1 MHKKHSPRTLSSAA
15 DSRELITRKPG
26 AAAREHVLGYRGFR
40 FGARQPRCRLLVPDG
55 VVKVML
61 GFGEPIRI
69 ADAVDPRQSVTG
81 TSMINGLRATA
92 TLGEHTGQL
101 SGVTVMLTPIAAF
114 RFFGMPMAELAERN
128 LDPADLLGREA
139 GRLLCR
145 LSECRDWTS
154 RFALLDTVFAARAQA
169 GPECAP
175 EVVWAWRRLGR
186 THGRIRVGDL
196 ATETGWSRRRLER
209 RFREQVGLP
218 PKQFA
223 QVLRLQE
230 ALRLQDGG
238 LPWAEAAALAG
249 YYDQAHFTR
258 AFKDRVGCTPGR
270 FGTRRA
276 SSKPGDPL
284 DFLPDQVTSV
294 LLAE

>member
-1 MHKKHSPRTLSSAA
+1 MHEKRSPRASSTAA
-15 DSRELITRKPG
+15 DSRELITMDPG
-26 AAAREHVLGYRGFR
+26 AAVREHVLGYRGFR

-55 VVKVML
+55 VVKVMF
-61 GFGEPIRI
+61 GFGEPVRI

-101 SGVTVMLTPIAAF
+101 TGVTVMLTPIGAF
-114 RFFGMPMAELAERN
+114 RLFGLPMAELAERN
-128 LDPADLLGREA
+128 LDPADLLGQEA
-139 GRLLCR
+139 GRLICR
-145 LSECRDWTS
+145 LAECRDWTS
-154 RFALLDTVFAARAQA
+154 RFALLDEVFAARLLT
-169 GPECAP
+169 GPECAR
-175 EVVWAWRRLGR
+175 EVVWMWQGLRRTGGR
-186 THGRIRVGDL
+186 MRVGEL
-196 ATETGWSRRRLER
+196 AAETGWSRRRLER

-276 SSKPGDPL
+276 SSTPGDPL

>member
-1 MHKKHSPRTLSSAA
+1 MHEKHSPRSLSSAA

-26 AAAREHVLGYRGFR
+26 AAVREHVLGYRGFR

-61 GFGEPIRI
+61 GFGEPVRI

-145 LSECRDWTS
+145 LSECRDWTA
-154 RFALLDTVFAARAQA
+154 RFALLDGVFAARAQA

-175 EVVWAWRRLGR
+175 EVVWTWRRLGR
-186 THGRIRVGDL
+186 THGRIRVGEL
-196 ATETGWSRRRLER
+196 VTETGWSRRRLER